1 MVFREEIVYMNT
13 KPEFHG
19 SDLEKVSEYYHVPLE
34 SIVNFGSNVNPLG
47 LSATVKEQLI
57 SNLDLACST
66 YPDRDY
72 KSLRSAIAAYCNV
85 PMEHIVVGNGST
97 EMISLVI
104 EQVYPKKAMLLG
116 PTYSEYSRELSLTN
130 ASQEEYHLKASNY
143 FQLDLADFFQ
153 ALDQSF
159 DMLILCNPNN
169 PTSSALKVQEL
180 VSILEYC
187 QKQNIFVMIDE
198 TYVEFAPDI
207 SGISA
212 VSLTDQFQNLMVLRG
227 VSKFYAA
234 PGLRLGYGISGN
246 PELLFKLSVLQNPW
260 SLNHVGALAGEFFF
274 SDKDYIKKTRD
285 LIHSER
291 IRIQKETEQIEGLKV
306 YDAYANFFLMELT
319 RPTDHSGDLFEFC
332 IRRGLM
338 IRDCSSF
345 KSLNGEFF
353 RFCILNPEDNNR
365 LLQAIKDYLSRSASP
380 Q

>member
-1 MVFREEIVYMNT
+1 MLFR
-13 KPEFHG
+13 
-19 SDLEKVSEYYHVPLE
+19 S
-34 SIVNFGSNVNPLG
+34 
-47 LSATVKEQLI
+47 
-57 SNLDLACST
+57 
-66 YPDRDY
+66 
-72 KSLRSAIAAYCNV
+72 
-85 PMEHIVVGNGST
+85 
-97 EMISLVI
+97 
-104 EQVYPKKAMLLG
+104 
-116 PTYSEYSRELSLTN
+116 
-130 ASQEEYHLKASNY
+130 
-143 FQLDLADFFQ
+143 
-153 ALDQSF
+153 
-159 DMLILCNPNN
+159 
-169 PTSSALKVQEL
+169 
-180 VSILEYC
+180 
-187 QKQNIFVMIDE
+187 

-246 PELLFKLSVLQNPW
+246 PELLFKLSVLQKPW

-291 IRIQKETEQIEGLKV
+291 IRIQKETEHIEGLKV